1 MRLPLA
7 APRPL
12 EEGPW
17 LSGVSSE
24 MEFHS
29 PQASQ
34 RPAHFWVTGAA
45 GGTDETG
52 DGLGHG
58 AGVAKRAGKAS
69 GAGGFSRGGSVMLLA
84 RHAFSGVAGFSVNAL
99 DLFRSGE
106 YVWGKQKTR
115 R

>member
-34 RPAHFWVTGAA
+34 RPAHFWVTAPQA
-45 GGTDETG
+45 EQTKRVTG
-52 DGLGHG
+52 
-58 AGVAKRAGKAS
+58 
-69 GAGGFSRGGSVMLLA
+69 LA
-84 RHAFSGVAGFSVNAL
+84 MARV
-99 DLFRSGE
+99 
-106 YVWGKQKTR
+106 
-115 R
+115 